1 MSFDKKKK
9 IFLFERSIIQKRIVQ
24 RSSLLVDLINTCMV
38 QIEYNFF
45 HFSRNSGSPEKLKTS
60 RTYFVSFV

>member
-38 QIEYNFF
+38 QIEYNFS
-45 HFSRNSGSPEKLKTS
+45 HFPGKAENI
-60 RTYFVSFV
+60 